1 MTTNILDETVSA
13 LDQGRLPDWI
23 GDHVRRY
30 RESDGREG
38 HLWDA
43 TAVGGSGAVPCLLLD
58 TLGRKSG
65 RRYTHPLV
73 YGVDADAYVI
83 VASKGGSDLQP
94 QWYHNL
100 LATPAVEV
108 QVAAERFTAQ
118 AVLATGS
125 EHARLWRLMTMVYPP
140 YMAYQAK
147 TARVIPLFRL
157 VRNAP

>member
-1 MTTNILDETVSA
+1 M
-13 LDQGRLPDWI
+13 R
-23 GDHVRRY
+23 
-30 RESDGREG
+30 
-38 HLWDA
+38 
-43 TAVGGSGAVPCLLLD
+43 VPSNKTSV
-58 TLGRKSG
+58 TL
-65 RRYTHPLV
+65 
-73 YGVDADAYVI
+73 
-83 VASKGGSDLQP
+83 
-94 QWYHNL
+94 
-100 LATPAVEV
+100 TPARTSLVEV